1 MIMKYQKIIN
11 LLDKTPNQ
19 LSKFR
24 PKNGLKK
31 MINQN
36 DCIIPIVKLDLK
48 LHLKSSLY
56 DYSDAYILVK
66 GRITITGTG
75 DDVAAR
81 QADEKNKGVLLKN
94 CASLINCKS
103 EINGIEINN
112 LKMLI

>member
-1 MIMKYQKIIN
+1 M
-11 LLDKTPNQ
+11 LDNTPNQ
-19 LSKFR
+19 VSNFRTKNMIQINDQSKGVYNTNCNIRF
-24 PKNGLKK
+24 KTT
-31 MINQN
+31 M
-36 DCIIPIVKLDLK
+36 
-48 LHLKSSLY
+48 LKSNLY
-56 DYSDAYILVK
+56 DYSDEYILVK
-66 GRITITGTG
+66 RRITITGTG